1 MPVIELD
8 SKSNDVCEAEAS
20 IGGARLLTAE
30 PTQLFSDRYE
40 PSARSTVIRA
50 SAWSMAGYGFS
61 QCLRLGNNLVLS
73 YLLVP
78 EAFGIMAIINM
89 VIVGLSM
96 FSDVG
101 SGPCIVQNAR
111 GDHYQFLNTAWLVGA
126 FRGLLITLVACSV
139 SFPIAS
145 FYELPSLVWLIPLS
159 SLTALI
165 SGFASTSIYTLQ
177 RHLDLKSLA
186 VLDVQSQ
193 IVGSIVMCALAL
205 YEPTVMSLVLGTLA
219 TSFARTVLS
228 HRMINGY
235 HNRVEFNQADAKE
248 LFRFGKWIFLSTLLM
263 FAALQV
269 DRMMMGKLFDI
280 GTLGVY
286 GFGLAIAM
294 LPRLMVE
301 KLAGTILYPVLSKA
315 ARESTESFQSQLRP
329 ARGTIVSIG
338 AAMVISVFVCC
349 REFFNRLY
357 HHDFH
362 DAGEICQWLC
372 LVSWMGML
380 TMTLSQALVALGRTR
395 EMAKSNAVKL
405 PATVI
410 ASLIG
415 FHYGQ
420 LDGFIIGLVI
430 GAVAGHLVLM
440 ASLARIGVLL
450 IWQDVSNSVFLVAA
464 MCLTLVVQRSNWLG
478 WAGAVAFAFLTMA
491 VFWIIATVQVMRYR
505 RSERQADAANESTLL
520 AEPS

>member
-1 MPVIELD
+1 MPVIELNAESNEVATSMAATGFESVPPPAPD
-8 SKSNDVCEAEAS
+8 AASNDC
-20 IGGARLLTAE
+20 
-30 PTQLFSDRYE
+30 YE
-40 PSARSTVIRA
+40 PANGSTVLRA
-50 SAWSMAGYGFS
+50 SAWSMSGYGIS

-78 EAFGIMAIINM
+78 EAFGVMAIINL

-101 SGPCIVQNAR
+101 SGPCIVQNPR

-126 FRGLLITLVACSV
+126 FRGFAITL
-139 SFPIAS
+139 IAS
-145 FYELPSLVWLIPLS
+145 AIAFPVAAFYEIPSLVWLIPLS

-186 VLDVQSQ
+186 ILDVQSQ
-193 IVGSIVMCALAL
+193 VIGSVLMCVLA
-205 YEPTVMSLVLGTLA
+205 YYHPTVMSLVLGTLA
-219 TSFARTVLS
+219 TSLARTILS
-228 HRMINGY
+228 HRMISGY
-235 HNRVEFNQADAKE
+235 RNRFEFNQTDAKE
-248 LFRFGKWIFLSTLLM
+248 LFKFGKWIFLSTLLM

-280 GTLGVY
+280 GTLGIY

-315 ARESTESFQSQLRP
+315 ARESNDSFLAQLRP
-329 ARGTIVSIG
+329 ARGTIISIG
-338 AAMVISVFVCC
+338 AAMVISVFVWC
-349 REFFNRLY
+349 REFFNLLY

-372 LVSWMGML
+372 LVSWIGIL
-380 TMTLSQALVALGRTR
+380 TMTLAQALVALGRTR

-405 PATVI
+405 PATII
-410 ASLIG
+410 ASLVG
-415 FHYGQ
+415 FQIGQ

-430 GAVAGHLVLM
+430 GAIAGQIVLM
-440 ASLARIGVLL
+440 ISLARIGIFL
-450 IWQDVSNSVFLVAA
+450 IWQDIAITMGLVAA
-464 MCLTLVVQRSNWLG
+464 MLIMVGVQQSERFSPTATG
-478 WAGAVAFAFLTMA
+478 CVALLIMS
-491 VFWIIATVQVMRYR
+491 VFWTSALIHVMRYR
-505 RSERQADAANESTLL
+505 RTERKAIATNDPKLA